1 MTREEY
7 KMIEGYMLEC
17 MNDAAHDPEHVY
29 RVLGRA
35 LELARDFENV
45 DCDLLITACLL
56 HDIGRAEQF
65 RDPTLSHAAVGADK
79 AAKWLGERGYPD
91 KFCERVRHCIR
102 AHSFRTGGRTEVLE
116 AQLLYDADK
125 IEAAGMTAFV
135 RTVAYNAHVGEPTYT
150 LDELGRIDR
159 REDAPE
165 STVQEYHRKLC
176 HVKEKFY
183 TERAR
188 EIASRYNDIL
198 DRAVESL
205 IAEAEE
211 ARKGLELVDELLK

>member
-1 MTREEY
+1 MTRDEFNA
-7 KMIEGYMLEC
+7 IEAYMLEC
-17 MNDAAHDPEHVY
+17 MSDAAHDPEHIY

-35 LELARDFENV
+35 LELAKDFESV
-45 DCDLLITACLL
+45 DYDLLITACLL

-65 RDPTLSHAAVGADK
+65 RDPSLSHAAVGAEK
-79 AAKWLGERGYPD
+79 AAKWLAGRGYSD
-91 KFCERVRHCIR
+91 EFCERVRHCIR
-102 AHSFRTGGRTEVLE
+102 AHSFRTGGKTEVLE

-135 RTVAYNAHVGEPTYT
+135 RTVAYNALMDEPTYT
-150 LDELGRIDR
+150 LDEKGRIDR

-165 STVQEYHRKLC
+165 STVQEYHKKLR

-183 TERAR
+183 TERAK

-205 IAEAEE
+205 IAESEE
-211 ARKGLELVDELLK
+211 AREGLKFVNELLK